1 MTYYTVFQMKEKE
14 VFMKKKTIFEAMKL
28 YVETT
33 LDGSPLV
40 LIAIGAETSVDK
52 ETGEATNYVKA
63 EAEVPKG
70 YDALSRCRFT
80 VKIMDAPLKVTEKQ
94 LEDADYEIKFQGLKI
109 SYIDTKGNVY
119 FKADSYEVSIAD

>member
-1 MTYYTVFQMKEKE
+1 MKR
-14 VFMKKKTIFEAMKL
+14 KTIYEAMKA

-33 LDGSPLV
+33 LNAIPTD
-40 LIAIGAETSVDK
+40 LIAIAAETSVDK
-52 ETGEATNYVKA
+52 ETGEVANYVKA

-80 VKIMDAPLKVTEKQ
+80 VKIMDAPLKVTETQ
-94 LEDADYEIKFQGLKI
+94 LEDADYDITFSGLKI

-119 FKADSYEVSIAD
+119 FKADSYEANIAN